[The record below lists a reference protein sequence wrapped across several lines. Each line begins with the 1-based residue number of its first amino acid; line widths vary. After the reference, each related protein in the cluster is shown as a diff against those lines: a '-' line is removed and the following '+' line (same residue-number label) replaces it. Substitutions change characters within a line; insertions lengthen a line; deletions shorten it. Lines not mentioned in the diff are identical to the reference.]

1 MIIWG
6 CGRDSAI
13 IVTIMPPK
21 KRTRKETALE
31 NEYNTLTEEDI
42 RKALLDV
49 GENPGPIDASNRYT
63 D

>member
-1 MIIWG
+1 
-6 CGRDSAI
+6 
-13 IVTIMPPK
+13 MPPK